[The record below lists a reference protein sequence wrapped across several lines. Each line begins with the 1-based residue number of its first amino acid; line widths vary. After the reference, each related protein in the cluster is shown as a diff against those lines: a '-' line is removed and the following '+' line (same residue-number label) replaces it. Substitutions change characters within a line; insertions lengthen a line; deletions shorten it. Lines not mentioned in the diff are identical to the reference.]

1 MLTKDAADTLIPRIH
16 KVDALLESIGT
27 FRIEAEECGG
37 DGSGGLSDPEPYMAA
52 TLPNHR
58 QRSLWDQP

>member
-37 DGSGGLSDPEPYMAA
+37 DGSGGGITVELFDCQVRVSV
-52 TLPNHR
+52 
-58 QRSLWDQP
+58 